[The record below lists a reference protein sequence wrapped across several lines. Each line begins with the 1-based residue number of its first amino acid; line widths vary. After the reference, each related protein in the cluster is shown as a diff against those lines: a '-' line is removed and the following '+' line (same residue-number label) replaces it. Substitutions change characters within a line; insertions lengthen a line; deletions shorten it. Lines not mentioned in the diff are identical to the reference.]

1 MLRETIGFFLLLYL
15 VLLFLCLAGGVAGD
29 NETDGPDHVQQAAEG
44 QGHPIPILQQE
55 QIDVQ

>member
-29 NETDGPDHVQQAAEG
+29 NETDG
-44 QGHPIPILQQE
+44 HPIPILQQE